1 MRQQEKDGR
10 EGSKRQQEKD
20 GLEDSGRQLDKDGQ
34 KGRARQL
41 DRMDW
46 KVARGSYVE
55 KHGWEG
61 SQRQ

>member
-1 MRQQEKDGR
+1 MD
-10 EGSKRQQEKD
+10 EKD